1 VQCLVSSCDGLTG
14 YMIAPYDS
22 DNTLAVQKP
31 PVGSSKPVHT
41 PWPLDPSTLPESEL
55 VCAGLQMV
63 RAILNAGWSALLTTL
78 TLLFATNLSDAL
90 FSGVLGALQSGGGV
104 LC

>member
-1 VQCLVSSCDGLTG
+1 
-14 YMIAPYDS
+14 
-22 DNTLAVQKP
+22 
-31 PVGSSKPVHT
+31 
-41 PWPLDPSTLPESEL
+41 
-55 VCAGLQMV
+55 MV

-90 FSGVLGALQSGGGV
+90 FSGVLGALQTLARGGD